1 MKKVLIIGSDGSLA
15 KCIIEYLKNSSVS
28 IFKISRNEID
38 FDTDK
43 STKKL
48 NQYLAKIDP
57 DIIINCVGIFKNNNF
72 NFESIFNINT
82 KIGWDLINYYRLKI
96 HKKVKIILIG
106 SSAYNKPRQNYIL
119 YVASK
124 SALNSMVKSA
134 KDLFL
139 SSNIKLNI
147 INPPAMKSK
156 MRDMFY
162 KNKELYNRRLTDE
175 IDPMII
181 AKKIINKF

>member
-1 MKKVLIIGSDGSLA
+1 MKKVLIIGSRGSLA
-15 KCIIEYLKNSSVS
+15 KCIIKHLKNFNVL

-38 FDTDK
+38 FNTNK
-43 STKKL
+43 STIKL
-48 NQYLAKIDP
+48 NQYLKKIEP
-57 DIIINCVGIFKNNNF
+57 DIIINCVGIFKDNNF
-72 NFESIFNINT
+72 SFENMFNINT
-82 KIGWDLINYYRLKI
+82 KIGWNLINFYRLKI
-96 HKKVKIILIG
+96 KKKVRIILIG

-119 YVASK
+119 YIASK

-139 SSNIKLNI
+139 GSNIKLNI
-147 INPPAMKSK
+147 INPPAMKSR
-156 MRDMFY
+156 MRDKFY
-162 KNKELYNRRLTDE
+162 KNKNLRKKKSIDE